1 MQYVIVS
8 YDLGIPLSLLFKM
21 DADSLSWA
29 NLLKTQGE
37 EAVTAIL
44 QQASES
50 VHRVNPDGTT
60 LLHLFAMMGS
70 ARLVRYLWDHGARPT
85 IISIDSSTLLHSS
98 VRAKDESEDKE
109 RAEILECFL
118 RGERDRE
125 SESAGGEEAFVTI
138 DVDHKSDRGWT
149 ALKQAARK
157 KLERCVEV
165 LLRYDAD
172 PDIADDE
179 QYTALHNSAD
189 CGAIMKQLAVKS
201 RNLNAKN
208 ERGETALYVAC
219 DRGSTAAA
227 LILLE
232 HKADP
237 NIPDKE
243 GG

>member
-1 MQYVIVS
+1 MS
-8 YDLGIPLSLLFKM
+8 WEFPCHFFKM
-21 DADSLSWA
+21 DAASLSWA
-29 NLLKTQGE
+29 SLLKGQGA
-37 EAVTAIL
+37 EAVIAIL

-50 VHRVNPDGTT
+50 IHRVNPDGTT

-85 IISIDSSTLLHSS
+85 VVSVDSSTLLHSA
-98 VRAKDESEDKE
+98 VRAKDESEDRE

-125 SESAGGEEAFVTI
+125 SESPGGEEAFVPI
-138 DVDHKSDRGWT
+138 DVDHRSDRGWT

-165 LLRYDAD
+165 LLRFDAD
-172 PDIADDE
+172 PDLADDE
-179 QYTALHNSAD
+179 QYTALHNAAD
-189 CGAIMKQLAVKS
+189 CSAIMKLLAVKS
-201 RNLNAKN
+201 RNLNAAN
-208 ERGETALYVAC
+208 EKGETALYVAC
-219 DRGSTAAA
+219 DRGTTAAA

-237 NIPDKE
+237 NVPDTE
-243 GG
+243 GGWGC

>member
-1 MQYVIVS
+1 
-8 YDLGIPLSLLFKM
+8 M
-21 DADSLSWA
+21 DAEGVSWA

-37 EAVTAIL
+37 EAVIATL
-44 QQASES
+44 QQAGENI
-50 VHRVNPDGTT
+50 HRVNPDGTT

-70 ARLVRYLWDHGARPT
+70 LRLVRYLWDHGAKPT
-85 IISIDSSTLLHSS
+85 IISIDSSTLLHST

-118 RGERDRE
+118 RGKRDRE
-125 SESAGGEEAFVTI
+125 SEEAGGEDAFVPI
-138 DVDHKSDRGWT
+138 DVDHRSDRGWT

-165 LLRYDAD
+165 LLRFDAD
-172 PDIADDE
+172 PDVADDE

-189 CGAIMKQLAVKS
+189 CGAIMKLLAVKS
-201 RNLNAKN
+201 SNLDADN

-219 DRGSTAAA
+219 DRGVTAAA

-243 GG
+243 GGWGH